1 LLSSTNPVGA
11 NARLSSGQLVVGI
24 AVWEVAGPNGSR
36 RIRQVKNMQLYNVRE
51 LEDVITGILERMQR
65 DVARGQ

>member
-1 LLSSTNPVGA
+1 
-11 NARLSSGQLVVGI
+11 
-24 AVWEVAGPNGSR
+24 VAGPNGSR